1 VTSRLFFKFTSR
13 THRAA
18 TLIDSDE
25 GFSLIEALVALT
37 IFSIAAIALLSV
49 QKESTNA
56 QLILED
62 KFIAEIVAENILIE
76 QTLSSSP
83 AQGQTLSGLQE
94 NGGKKWRWT
103 VSRTALKNSEFIKT
117 QIDIADNTTG
127 QIIYTINTLENTT
140 Q

>member
-1 VTSRLFFKFTSR
+1 MAGFYTTSDRAR
-13 THRAA
+13 MPAA
-18 TLIDSDE
+18 TLKSDA

-49 QKESTNA
+49 QKESTHA

-76 QTLSSSP
+76 QQLSSSP
-83 AQGQTLSGLQE
+83 ARGQTLTGLQE
-94 NGGKKWRWT
+94 NGGKKWRWAL
-103 VSRTALKNSEFIKT
+103 SRSPLKDSTFINIQVEIT
-117 QIDIADNTTG
+117 DNATG
-127 QIIYTINTLENTT
+127 QIVYIANTLESAA